1 MGDPHPSRTAAGAGW
16 ETSGCGKGLDTCVQ
30 EVGFH
35 PHEVSKPKGESTP
48 GVSELFSY
56 STRNIPDL
64 QLLSTAD
71 PWAASLLVEE
81 DEISTQAFL

>member
-1 MGDPHPSRTAAGAGW
+1 MGDLHPSRSAAGAGW
-16 ETSGCGKGLDTCVQ
+16 ETSGCAKGLDTCVQ

-35 PHEVSKPKGESTP
+35 PRKVSKPEGESTP
-48 GVSELFSY
+48 GISELFSY
-56 STRNIPDL
+56 STHNIPDL

-71 PWAASLLVEE
+71 PWAASLLVGE

>member
-1 MGDPHPSRTAAGAGW
+1 MGNLGVWKRA
-16 ETSGCGKGLDTCVQ
+16 LDTCVQ

-35 PHEVSKPKGESTP
+35 PRRVSKPEGESTP

-56 STRNIPDL
+56 PTRNTPDL

-71 PWAASLLVEE
+71 PWAASLPVEE
-81 DEISTQAFL
+81 DEVST

>member
-1 MGDPHPSRTAAGAGW
+1 MDRGLW
-16 ETSGCGKGLDTCVQ
+16 ETCTPLGLQLELDGKPGVVQ

-35 PHEVSKPKGESTP
+35 PHKMSKAEGESIP

-56 STRNIPDL
+56 PTYDTSDL

-71 PWAASLLVEE
+71 PWAASLLVED
-81 DEISTQAFL
+81 DEVSFQTFL